1 MKMKKILADMNSGE
15 IGRVTEILSGR
26 GQASRTESKSVLHL
40 KHLGVT
46 VGKELLVITRQ
57 PFGPVVIEI
66 DETEIAIGRGM
77 AGKICVEVIT

>member
-1 MKMKKILADMNSGE
+1 MNSGE
-15 IGRVTEILSGR
+15 KGRVTEILSGH
-26 GQASRTESKSVLHL
+26 GHSPHTESRSVLHL
-40 KHLGVT
+40 KHLGLQ

-77 AGKICVEVIT
+77 AGKICVEVVT

>member
-1 MKMKKILADMNSGE
+1 MKKPLIDMNRGE
-15 IGRVTEILSGR
+15 IGRVSEILSGR
-26 GQASRTESKSVLHL
+26 GQRPRTESRSVKHL

-46 VGKELLVITRQ
+46 IGKNLLVITRQ

-66 DETEIAIGRGM
+66 DEIEIAIGRGM